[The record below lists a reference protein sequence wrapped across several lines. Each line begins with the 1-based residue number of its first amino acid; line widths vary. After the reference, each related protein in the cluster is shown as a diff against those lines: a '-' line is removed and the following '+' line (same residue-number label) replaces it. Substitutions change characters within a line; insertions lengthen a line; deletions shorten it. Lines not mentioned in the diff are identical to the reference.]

1 MAQIDDNDLE
11 MLEAFLDEELDEVR
25 REQLLR
31 RLSSDQNLSVE
42 LESLRREREARVS
55 MFRSLEGGEVAV
67 VERALGEVTRLQ
79 RKRESRIVRIRRVI
93 YATAAA
99 ACIVIG
105 FLAGWMGAMGGKSTV
120 QAVEP
125 PYRVELH
132 DETGQTL
139 AVQRFDTF
147 EKAREFSQD
156 LEQWQVRQEL
166 LLGGR
171 VTRHSDRY

>member
-11 MLEAFLDEELDEVR
+11 MLEAFLDEQLSE
-25 REQLLR
+25 EQRQDLLR
-31 RLSSDQNLSVE
+31 RLNSDQALNAE
-42 LESLRREREARVS
+42 LEKLRSERELRAT
-55 MFRSLEGGEVAV
+55 MFKSLEGGEEAV
-67 VERALGEVTRLQ
+67 VERALGEVAKLE
-79 RKRESRIVRIRRVI
+79 RKRESRIVRTRRVI

-120 QAVEP
+120 QAGEHL
-125 PYRVELH
+125 YRVELH

-166 LLGGR
+166 LLSGQ